1 MKYNIYLLCI
11 FLNFPILLNAQ
22 QQILVAGKTYPG
34 DFKQFAVDNLGNQYF
49 LQKNDQFK
57 KVNPQG
63 DSMGVF
69 NDVRRFG
76 KLSSINTQNPLRT
89 ILFYKD
95 FRNIVILDRFLHIVN
110 AIDLKKQ
117 NLFQV
122 NVIAPSFDNNIWIF
136 DEQESKLKKIG
147 EDGKK
152 IIETAD
158 LRTILGEAITPEYL
172 FDQNGFVYVFDSHKG
187 MYIFDYYGALKS
199 KIALLGW
206 KDVVVSSNII
216 FGIKDSALMSYATGS
231 LQIKTIPLPKEATQ
245 SLKMVTNAAFFYFLT
260 PNAILQYTLTK
271 HE

>member
-1 MKYNIYLLCI
+1 MKSIFYLLY
-11 FLNFPILLNAQ
+11 ILLNLPTLLFAQ
-22 QQILVAGKTYPG
+22 QQTLVAVKTYVG
-34 DFKQFAVDNLGNQYF
+34 EYKQFAVDKLGNEYF

-76 KLSSINTQNPLRT
+76 KVSSINTQNPLRT

-95 FRNIVILDRFLHIVN
+95 FRNIVMLDRFLHVVN
-110 AIDLKKQ
+110 TIDLRKQ

-152 IIETAD
+152 IIETTD
-158 LRTILGEAITPEYL
+158 LRTVLGEAITPVYL
-172 FDQNGFVYVFDSHKG
+172 SDQNGFVYVFDSQKG

-206 KDVVVSSNII
+206 KDVEVFGNTIL
-216 FGIKDSALMSYATGS
+216 GIKDSTLMRYTTGS
-231 LQIKTIPLPKEATQ
+231 LQIKSIPLPKEVTQ
-245 SLKMVTNAAFFYFLT
+245 SLKMVTNATSFYFLT

-271 HE
+271 DE

>member
-1 MKYNIYLLCI
+1 MKSI
-11 FLNFPILLNAQ
+11 FQILFTILMLPILMVAQ
-22 QQILVAGKTYPG
+22 SQMLTAVKTFPG
-34 DFKQFAVDNLGNQYF
+34 DYKLFAADNLGNLYF
-49 LQKNDQFK
+49 LQKNDQLK

-76 KLSSINTQNPLRT
+76 KVSTINTQNPLRT

-95 FRNIVILDRFLHIVN
+95 FRNIVVLDRFLHVVN
-110 AIDLKKQ
+110 TIDLRKQ

-122 NVIAPSFDNNIWIF
+122 NVVAPSFDNNIWIF

-158 LRTILGEAITPEYL
+158 LRTVLGEAITPTFLY
-172 FDQNGFVYVFDSHKG
+172 DQNGFVYIYDSKKG

-206 KDVVVSSNII
+206 RDIEVSGSTIL
-216 FGIKDSALMSYATGS
+216 GVKDSTLMTYATGS
-231 LQIKTIPLPKEATQ
+231 LQIKTIPLPKDAIP
-245 SLKMVTNAAFFYFLT
+245 SLKMITNASFFYFLT
-260 PNAILQYTLTK
+260 DSAILQYTLTK